1 VSVKAPDSLFDSAS
15 IPPEFSK
22 RKELLIM
29 KRPDIFSFISAIVLL
44 SGLAQTCL
52 ADPAPDQKLAT
63 AVAALEKADAEED
76 AANREWNSRE
86 MARSA
91 TREIARS
98 ERTRS
103 EQALQDLLAARAY
116 REKATEADAAAADKQ
131 LQQKTVTARA
141 VAQRLINDTRA
152 ANKAALELTESEN
165 RYRDKMAASRKA
177 ERDLLQMEGPAADEA
192 WEAWK
197 ARAVEAVARRDKEG
211 VRYVTTAP
219 SEEVQE
225 SLLLSALEYQLW
237 AEEQIRTANQL
248 IEQSGDA
255 SNIATKMAAAETDP
269 ELKQKL
275 LDFAKEQADARQAAV
290 DLIARRNKDIGDALV
305 NIYTP
310 QTIMKGGLKP
320 LPTDAWDYA
329 KARHLL
335 VRAGFGGT
343 PTEVEELHAMGLYK
357 AVDTLVDFH
366 LQASAEVPLDIA
378 LPEKANPLEKKL
390 RNDYLIN
397 RAAAANREPEAAQ
410 TAKLRQWWLQRIV
423 ESPRPLQEKLTL
435 FWHGHFANQ
444 QSVVGNSYTMYRQNQ
459 LFREHA
465 AGNFRGLLFGI
476 VHDPAMIRYLDN
488 HKNVK
493 GHANENL
500 AREIMELFAMGEDQG
515 YTEADIRE
523 AGRALT
529 GYNFDNHTGQFR
541 LIQDQHDTS
550 EKTIFGKSG
559 DWSGDDLVNLLL
571 DQPATSRFIAR
582 RLFEFFA
589 HQDAS
594 DETIEQLAT
603 VLRGDDYELRPLLKN
618 LFQSEAFY
626 SDEAMGTEIKSPVQ
640 LVAGMMRDLGIH
652 GVTDYAQLNAAVEAM
667 GQRLLEPP
675 DVKGWRRGRS
685 WISADRIFTR
695 YNHSV
700 DLLHLVLKSGG
711 NNSVDLATQLQREGC
726 QNAGQIVDHLINACF
741 VEPLNDEQRKNLCAF
756 LGELPPPEQWTN
768 QRDAI
773 NAKLESLLVLMV
785 STPQYQ
791 IN

>member
-1 VSVKAPDSLFDSAS
+1 
-15 IPPEFSK
+15 
-22 RKELLIM
+22 M
-29 KRPDIFSFISAIVLL
+29 KRPDIASFVSALVIL
-44 SGLAQTCL
+44 SGLAHTCL
-52 ADPAPDQKLAT
+52 ADPAPDQKLEA

-103 EQALQDLLAARAY
+103 EKALQDLLAARAH
-116 REKATEADAAAADKQ
+116 REEATGPAAAAADKQ
-131 LQQKTVTARA
+131 LQLKAVTART
-141 VAQRLINDTRA
+141 VAKRLFNDTRA
-152 ANKAALELTESEN
+152 ANKAALELNESEN

-177 ERDLLQMEGPAADEA
+177 ERDLLQMESPAAEKA

-197 ARAVEAVARRDKEG
+197 AKGIELAAQRKKEG
-211 VRYVTTAP
+211 VRYITSAP

-225 SLLLSALEYQLW
+225 SLLLSALEYELW
-237 AEEQIRTANQL
+237 AREQIRTSGQL
-248 IEQSGDA
+248 IEQSGGA
-255 SNIATKMAAAETDP
+255 SAIATKMAAAETDP
-269 ELKQKL
+269 KMKKTLE
-275 LDFAKEQADARQAAV
+275 DFAKEQADARQAAE
-290 DLIARRNKDIGDALV
+290 DLIARRNVDIGNALG

-310 QTIMKGGLKP
+310 QNEMAGGLKP

-343 PTEVEELHAMGLYK
+343 PTEVEELHAMGLHK

-366 LQASAEVPLDIA
+366 LQPSTNVPLDIA
-378 LPEKANPLEKKL
+378 LPKKANPLEKKL

-397 RAAAANREPEAAQ
+397 RAAAANRALEDGQ

-444 QSVVGNSYTMYRQNQ
+444 QSVVRNSYTMYRQNQ

-515 YTEADIRE
+515 YTEDDIRE

-541 LIQDQHDTS
+541 IIQDQHDAS

-559 DWSGDDLVNLLL
+559 AWSGDDLVNLILE
-571 DQPATSRFIAR
+571 QPATSRFIVQ
-582 RLFEFFA
+582 RLFQFFA
-589 HQDAS
+589 YQDPS
-594 DETIEQLAT
+594 DETIDTLAK
-603 VLRGDDYELRPLLKN
+603 VLRDGDFELRPMLKN

-626 SDEAMGTEIKSPVQ
+626 CDDAVATKIKSPVQ
-640 LVAGMMRDLGIH
+640 LVAGMMRDLGVK
-652 GVTDYAQLNAAVEAM
+652 GVTDYAQLNAAVQAM
-667 GQRLLEPP
+667 GQKLLEPP

-685 WISADRIFTR
+685 WISASRIFTR
-695 YNHSV
+695 YNSSV
-700 DLLHLVLKSGG
+700 DLVHLALNSGG
-711 NNSVDLATQLQREGC
+711 QNAVDLADQLECEGC
-726 QNAGQIVDHLINACF
+726 QNTRQVVDQFVKAYF
-741 VEPLNDEQRKNLCAF
+741 VEPLNDEQRKKLCQS
-756 LGELPPPEQWTN
+756 LGELPPPQQWAE

-773 NAKLESLLVLMV
+773 NARLEGLLVLMV